1 MEIGSRMAIHGKL
14 ESLME
19 NFIDFV
25 EANTKKWG
33 PSHNFIGEPENLSQ
47 LKNGLGKKEFID
59 FQVKRIQS
67 PFLNAF
73 SSINTRKRKRV
84 RSYQNSLNGKQMSLK
99 FVMNHLCQPCYSNPK
114 VDTYGIIRQNY

>member
-1 MEIGSRMAIHGKL
+1 MMEIGSRMAIHGKL

-33 PSHNFIGEPENLSQ
+33 PSHNFTGEPEKLV
-47 LKNGLGKKEFID
+47 D
-59 FQVKRIQS
+59 FEVKRIQS
-67 PFLNAF
+67 PFKNTF
-73 SSINTRKRKRV
+73 SSINTRKRKMV
-84 RSYQNSLNGKQMSLK
+84 RSYQNSPNGKQMSLK
-99 FVMNHLCQPCYSNPK
+99 VVMNHLCQPCYSTPK